1 MVLPATRIADPFRIT
16 VAVCHRDPLI
26 RLGITAALRDDSRFG
41 IHDEGRPALSFP
53 ELLNAAGNAD
63 VTVCDYDTGLA
74 LLRHPWGRHG
84 APRIMVVTP
93 RDREADVQQAL
104 SQGILGYVL
113 VGCRLDEVTDG
124 LMALSRGQRFL
135 TSSAAQRIADRF
147 SYQALTH
154 RETEVLHFVV
164 EGWSN
169 KMIANHLGVTEGTVK
184 THVKAILEKLG
195 VRRRTEAAHVATRRG
210 LVTAEITGG
219 HAVMGRAAHQACE
232 ALQFAA

>member
-1 MVLPATRIADPFRIT
+1 
-16 VAVCHRDPLI
+16 
-26 RLGITAALRDDSRFG
+26 
-41 IHDEGRPALSFP
+41 
-53 ELLNAAGNAD
+53 
-63 VTVCDYDTGLA
+63 
-74 LLRHPWGRHG
+74 
-84 APRIMVVTP
+84 VTP

-147 SYQALTH
+147 SYQALTN

-164 EGWSN
+164 AGWSN
-169 KMIANHLGVTEGTVK
+169 KMIANQLGVSEGTIK

-195 VRRRTEAAHVATRRG
+195 VGRRTEAANIATRRG
-210 LVTAEITGG
+210 LVTAENMTGHPATVSASNHG
-219 HAVMGRAAHQACE
+219 TR

>member
-1 MVLPATRIADPFRIT
+1 MLPATRIVDPAGIT

-26 RLGITAALRDDSRFG
+26 QLGITAVLRDDTRFRLH
-41 IHDEGRPALSFP
+41 HDGRPALDPPALF
-53 ELLNAAGNAD
+53 NAAGSTQ
-63 VTVCDYDTGLA
+63 VTVCDYDTGRA
-74 LLRHPWGRHG
+74 LLRHTWGRSPP
-84 APRIMVVTP
+84 PRIMVVTP

-147 SYQALTH
+147 SYQALTN

-164 EGWSN
+164 AGWSN
-169 KMIANHLGVTEGTVK
+169 KMIANQLGVSEGTIK

-195 VRRRTEAAHVATRRG
+195 VGRRTEAANIATRRG
-210 LVTAEITGG
+210 LVTAENMTGHPATVSASNHG
-219 HAVMGRAAHQACE
+219 TR

>member
-1 MVLPATRIADPFRIT
+1 MLPATRIVDPSRIT
-16 VAVCHRDPLI
+16 VAVCHQDPLI
-26 RLGITAALRDDSRFG
+26 RLGVMAALRDDTRFS
-41 IHDEGRPALSFP
+41 IHHEGRPALNP
-53 ELLNAAGNAD
+53 AELLSAAGSAQ
-63 VTVCDYDTGLA
+63 VTVCDYDTGMA
-74 LLRHPWGRHG
+74 LLDQAWGRMG
-84 APRIMVVTP
+84 PPRIMVVTP

-154 RETEVLHFVV
+154 RETEVLRFVV
-164 EGWSN
+164 AGWSN
-169 KMIANHLGVTEGTVK
+169 KMIANQLGVTEGTVK

-195 VRRRTEAAHVATRRG
+195 VNRRTEAANVATRRG
-210 LVTAEITGG
+210 LVTAERIRSE
-219 HAVMGRAAHQACE
+219 VLQLAA
-232 ALQFAA
+232 